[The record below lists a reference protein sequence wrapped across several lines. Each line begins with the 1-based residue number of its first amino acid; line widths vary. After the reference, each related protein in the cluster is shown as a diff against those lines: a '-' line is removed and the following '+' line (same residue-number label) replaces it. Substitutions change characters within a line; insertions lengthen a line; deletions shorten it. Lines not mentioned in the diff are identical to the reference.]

1 MMDES
6 GTNISGDVNTGGGDF
21 IGRDQN
27 IHLHVNLPA
36 QTDRPVYLLPPKP
49 GLVIGRE
56 EHLAEL
62 KQRLGLSGGEPG
74 QASLQV
80 LTAMRGWPGVGK
92 TTLASLLAHD
102 PQTRQAFPDGI
113 LWTSLGPEL
122 NASPLP
128 KLAEWGRALGSQ
140 SLAEA
145 RNPEEAQRILAGL
158 LRERRMLLLIDDV
171 WQSSQARPF
180 LAGGARCATLLTTRQ
195 SEIASQL
202 TATPEQV
209 FLLPVLS
216 DEKAL
221 ELLAELAPAVAR
233 EFPALALTL
242 VQALEGLPLAIQVAG
257 RLLQAEISRGFG
269 VEKLIQAIQAGA
281 ALLQANAPAD
291 RADLVNQTT
300 PTVAAL
306 LLTSLE
312 HLDEFTRECYA
323 YLGVFAP
330 KPATFDLQA
339 MQFVWDVNDPQPVVA
354 TLVDRGL
361 LEYLPD
367 LKRYQMH
374 ALLVMLAKTLLT
386 EE

>member
-1 MMDES
+1 MNDQTGSHVE
-6 GTNISGDVNTGGGDF
+6 GNVNTNGGDF
-21 IGRDQN
+21 VGRDQN
-27 IHLHVNLPA
+27 INIHLNLPPEES
-36 QTDRPVYLLPPKP
+36 QPVYLLPPKP

-56 EHLAEL
+56 QNLAEL
-62 KQRLGLSGGEPG
+62 KKRLGMTGDEQPG
-74 QASLQV
+74 TSIQV

-92 TTLASLLAHD
+92 TTLASLLTHD

-113 LWTSLGPEL
+113 LWTSLGPDL

-145 RNPEEAQRILAGL
+145 RDPEEAQRILGGL

-171 WQSSQARPF
+171 WQAHQARPF
-180 LAGGARCATLLTTRQ
+180 LAGGVHCATLLTTRQ
-195 SEIASQL
+195 SDIASQL

-209 FLLPVLS
+209 FFLPVLS

-221 ELLAELAPAVAR
+221 ELLAQLAPAVVR

-269 VEKLIQAIQAGA
+269 VEKLIQVIQAGA

-330 KPATFDLQA
+330 KPATFDIEA
-339 MQFVWDVNDPQPVVA
+339 MQFVWDVDDPQPVVA

>member
-1 MMDES
+1 MNDQTGSHVE
-6 GTNISGDVNTGGGDF
+6 GNVNTNGGDF
-21 IGRDQN
+21 VGRDQN
-27 IHLHVNLPA
+27 INIHLNLPPKES
-36 QTDRPVYLLPPKP
+36 QPVYLLPPKP

-56 EHLAEL
+56 QDLAEL
-62 KQRLGLSGGEPG
+62 KKRLGMTGDEQPG
-74 QASLQV
+74 TSIQV

-92 TTLASLLAHD
+92 TTLASLLTHD

-113 LWTSLGPEL
+113 LWTSLGPDL

-145 RNPEEAQRILAGL
+145 RDPEEAQRILGGL

-171 WQSSQARPF
+171 WQAHQVRPF
-180 LAGGARCATLLTTRQ
+180 LAGGVHCATLLTTRQ
-195 SEIASQL
+195 SDIASQL

-209 FLLPVLS
+209 FFLPVLS

-221 ELLAELAPAVAR
+221 ELLAQLAPAVVR

-269 VEKLIQAIQAGA
+269 VEKLIQVIQAGA

-330 KPATFDLQA
+330 KPATFDIEA
-339 MQFVWDVNDPQPVVA
+339 MQFVWDVDDPQPVVA